1 MIDKII
7 FNNSINLERNVA
19 CIGCF
24 DGVHRGHQELLKKT
38 VELANKKNIT
48 PIVITFNPDPIEVFG
63 NGHLL
68 LTSLDERIE
77 LFEKFGIKKVVI
89 LNFDQELMHKSTTSF
104 KEDILDKL
112 NIDTLVCGFDFT
124 YAYKGQGN
132 ANTLKEDG
140 VNVIVIPE
148 FKYYGKKISS
158 SRIRKE
164 LLKGNYKFVNRM
176 LGYEYKK

>member
-1 MIDKII
+1 MIEKII
-7 FNNSINLERNVA
+7 FDDCIKIDRNVA

-24 DGVHRGHQELLKKT
+24 DGVHRGHQELIKKT
-38 VELANKKNIT
+38 VLQANIKHLD
-48 PIVITFNPDPIEVFG
+48 PIVITFDPDPVEVFG
-63 NGHLL
+63 SGHLL
-68 LTSLDERIE
+68 LTSLEERIE

-89 LNFDQELMHKSTTSF
+89 LKFDELLMHKSTTAF

-124 YAYKGQGN
+124 YAYKGKGN
-132 ANTLKEDG
+132 PDTLIKDG
-140 VNVIVIPE
+140 MNVIVIPE

-158 SRIRKE
+158 TRIRKE

>member
-1 MIDKII
+1 MIDKLI
-7 FNNSINLERNVA
+7 FDKNIHLERNVA

-24 DGVHRGHQELLKKT
+24 DGVHRGHQELLKET
-38 VELANKKNIT
+38 VRLAKQKGII
-48 PIVITFNPDPIEVFG
+48 PIVITFDPDPIEVFG
-63 NGHLL
+63 KGHLM
-68 LTSLDERIE
+68 LTSLEERIKI
-77 LFEKFGIKKVVI
+77 FEEFGIKEVVI
-89 LNFDQELMHKSTTSF
+89 LKFDEELMHKSADSF
-104 KEDILDKL
+104 KKDILDKS

-132 ANTLKEDG
+132 VETLKKDG
-140 VNVIVIPE
+140 INLKVIPE

-164 LLKGNYKFVNRM
+164 LLKGDYKFVNRM